1 MDKKLLNKELFSKR
15 EDAYVNSSTHSN
27 PAALQKISDWLKP
40 TKEQI
45 ILDIAT
51 GGGQVAKTLAPSAKQ
66 VIATDLT
73 PAMLSNVRNSIN
85 ENDNILFIIADA
97 EELPFLDNSMDIVTC
112 RIAAH
117 HFPHP
122 EKFIHEAYR
131 VLKPGG
137 KCLFVDNVA
146 SENEAEDQFLNQLEE
161 MRDPSHERAKKI
173 SEWKALFSK
182 CQFTL
187 IQDDIRIKE
196 LPFQDWLNRTVDT
209 VEVKQQVIHFI
220 QTADKKLQKYIR
232 LQKKEDDIHSFAIDE
247 WISMWGK

>member
-173 SEWKALFSK
+173 SEWKGLFFKMPVYFDS
-182 CQFTL
+182 
-187 IQDDIRIKE
+187 
-196 LPFQDWLNRTVDT
+196 
-209 VEVKQQVIHFI
+209 
-220 QTADKKLQKYIR
+220 
-232 LQKKEDDIHSFAIDE
+232 
-247 WISMWGK
+247 G

>member
-1 MDKKLLNKELFSKR
+1 MDKKLLNKELFTKR

-73 PAMLSNVRNSIN
+73 PSMLANVRSSLH

-97 EELPFLDNSMDIVTC
+97 EELPFLDNSMDSVTC

-117 HFPHP
+117 HFPNP
-122 EKFIHEAYR
+122 EKFIQEAYR

-137 KCLFVDNVA
+137 KCLFVDNIA
-146 SENEAEDQFLNQLEE
+146 SENELEDQFLNQLEA

-173 SEWKALFSK
+173 AEWKTLFSK
-182 CQFTL
+182 NQFTL
-187 IQDDIRIKE
+187 LQEDIRIKE
-196 LPFQDWLNRTVDT
+196 LPFQDWLHRTVDT
-209 VEVKQQVIHFI
+209 EEVKQQIIHFV
-220 QTADKKLQKYIR
+220 QTADEKLQKYIR
-232 LQKKEDDIHSFAIDE
+232 LQKRENDIQTFAIDE
-247 WISMWGK
+247 WISMWKK